1 MMKKIHKIS
10 FVSLAIVFVLTFFLF
25 PSLHNKPVINY
36 AIVYITSSLLFI
48 LMCWF
53 ILKNNISAKYIFS
66 LIAVAL
72 ILRIVLISLHP
83 IGSDDYYR
91 YVWDG
96 KVLAN
101 GINPYEFAPNDTALT
116 KLLSS
121 IIPARV
127 NNPDM
132 KTIYPPLAQ
141 LLFYVS
147 YRIGG
152 ESYIGIKLL
161 LFLFDL
167 MTMFGIFLIIKKLK
181 FDYKNILIYVL
192 SPLPV
197 FQFFIDAHVDGFGLP
212 LLIFA
217 IFFYIDNK
225 KTLSYIF
232 IGLSICVKPLGL
244 ILLPIIFFNE
254 KDFSERIKAVIIPV
268 LITALMYLPFV
279 FTGSPF
285 QALMQF
291 TENWTFNGIIFDLL
305 DSFIRDNQRTRL
317 ICAALLMISYLP
329 VILSKKDFTIKVY
342 LSLFLLFIFSP
353 IVHPWYL
360 SWLVILLPFIPRWS
374 GIVYT
379 GVISL
384 TVFTVVN
391 YQLYG
396 IWKEYNLVLFF
407 EYVPVLSLFLY
418 EMLNKKPF
426 IRAPLMTQ
434 ISKQVE

>member
-1 MMKKIHKIS
+1 MTKFQKKS
-10 FVSLAIVFVLTFFLF
+10 FVFLAIVFVLTFFLF
-25 PSLHNKPVINY
+25 PALHNKPVINY
-36 AIVYITSSLLFI
+36 AIVYITSSILFV

-53 ILKNNISAKYIFS
+53 ILKYNIPLNYIFS

-72 ILRIVLISLHP
+72 VLRIVLISFHP

-116 KLLSS
+116 KLHSS

-127 NNPDM
+127 NYPDM

-141 LLFYVS
+141 LFFYLS
-147 YRIGG
+147 YKIGG
-152 ESYIGIKLL
+152 ESFIGIKLL

-167 MTMFGIFLIIKKLK
+167 MTMFGIFLIIKKMK
-181 FDYKNILIYVL
+181 MDYKNILIYVL
-192 SPLPV
+192 SPLPL

-244 ILLPIIFFNE
+244 ILIPIIFFNE
-254 KDFSERIKAVIIPV
+254 KAFSERIKAIIIPV
-268 LITALMYLPFV
+268 AITALMYLPFI

-305 DSFIRDNQRTRL
+305 DSFIRDNQKTRL
-317 ICAALLMISYLP
+317 ICAALLLISYLP
-329 VILSKKDFTIKVY
+329 VVLSRKDFTIKIY

-379 GVISL
+379 GLISL

-396 IWKEYNLVLFF
+396 VWKEYNLVLFL

-418 EMLNKKPF
+418 ELLNKKP
-426 IRAPLMTQ
+426 IGIT
-434 ISKQVE
+434 E

>member
-1 MMKKIHKIS
+1 MTKIQKIS

-25 PSLHNKPVINY
+25 PALHNKPVINY
-36 AIVYITSSLLFI
+36 AIVYITSSILFV

-53 ILKNNISAKYIFS
+53 ILKYNIPVNYIFS

-72 ILRIVLISLHP
+72 ILRIALISFHP

-116 KLLSS
+116 KLHSS

-127 NNPDM
+127 NYPDM

-141 LLFYVS
+141 LFFYLS
-147 YRIGG
+147 YKIGG
-152 ESYIGIKLL
+152 ESFIGIKLL

-181 FDYKNILIYVL
+181 MDYKNILIYVL
-192 SPLPV
+192 SPLPL

-254 KDFSERIKAVIIPV
+254 KAFSERIKAIIIPV
-268 LITALMYLPFV
+268 AITALMYIPFI

-305 DSFIRDNQRTRL
+305 DSFIRDNQKTRL
-317 ICAALLMISYLP
+317 ICAALLLISYLP
-329 VILSKKDFTIKVY
+329 VVLSRKDFTIKIY

-360 SWLVILLPFIPRWS
+360 SWLIILLPFIPRWS
-374 GIVYT
+374 GIVFT
-379 GVISL
+379 GLISL

-396 IWKEYNLVLFF
+396 VWKEYTLVLLL
-407 EYVPVLSLFLY
+407 EYVPVLALFLY
-418 EMLNKKPF
+418 ELF
-426 IRAPLMTQ
+426 YW
-434 ISKQVE
+434 SGGVVE

>member
-1 MMKKIHKIS
+1 MTKIQKIS

-25 PSLHNKPVINY
+25 PALHNKPVINY
-36 AIVYITSSLLFI
+36 AIVYITSSILFV

-53 ILKNNISAKYIFS
+53 ILKYNIPVNYIFS

-72 ILRIVLISLHP
+72 ILRIALISFHP

-116 KLLSS
+116 KLHSS

-127 NNPDM
+127 NYPDM

-141 LLFYVS
+141 LFFYLS
-147 YRIGG
+147 YKIGG
-152 ESYIGIKLL
+152 ESFIGIKLL

-181 FDYKNILIYVL
+181 MDYKNILIYVL
-192 SPLPV
+192 SPLPL

-254 KDFSERIKAVIIPV
+254 KAFSERIKAIIIPV
-268 LITALMYLPFV
+268 AITALMYIPFI

-305 DSFIRDNQRTRL
+305 DSFIRDNQKTRL
-317 ICAALLMISYLP
+317 ICAALLLISYLP
-329 VILSKKDFTIKVY
+329 VVLSRKDFTIKIY

-374 GIVYT
+374 GIVFT
-379 GVISL
+379 GLISL

-396 IWKEYNLVLFF
+396 VWKEYTLVLLL
-407 EYVPVLSLFLY
+407 EYVPVLALFLY
-418 EMLNKKPF
+418 ELF
-426 IRAPLMTQ
+426 YW
-434 ISKQVE
+434 SGGVVE

>member
-1 MMKKIHKIS
+1 MTKIQKIS

-25 PSLHNKPVINY
+25 PALHNKPIINY
-36 AIVYITSSLLFI
+36 AVVYISSSILFV

-53 ILKNNISAKYIFS
+53 ILKYNIPVNYIFS

-101 GINPYEFAPNDTALT
+101 GINPYEFAPNDTSLT
-116 KLLSS
+116 KLHSS

-127 NNPDM
+127 NYPDM

-141 LLFYVS
+141 LFFYFS
-147 YRIGG
+147 YKIGG
-152 ESYIGIKLL
+152 ESFIGIKLL

-167 MTMFGIFLIIKKLK
+167 MTMFGIFLIIKKMK
-181 FDYKNILIYVL
+181 MDYKNILIYVL
-192 SPLPV
+192 SPLPL

-244 ILLPIIFFNE
+244 ILLPTIFFNE
-254 KDFSERIKAVIIPV
+254 KAFSERIKAIIIPV
-268 LITALMYLPFV
+268 AITALMYLPFI

-305 DSFIRDNQRTRL
+305 DSFIHDNQKTRL
-317 ICAALLMISYLP
+317 ICAALLLISYLP
-329 VILSKKDFTIKVY
+329 VVFSRKDFTIK
-342 LSLFLLFIFSP
+342 I
-353 IVHPWYL
+353 
-360 SWLVILLPFIPRWS
+360 
-374 GIVYT
+374 
-379 GVISL
+379 
-384 TVFTVVN
+384 
-391 YQLYG
+391 
-396 IWKEYNLVLFF
+396 
-407 EYVPVLSLFLY
+407 
-418 EMLNKKPF
+418 
-426 IRAPLMTQ
+426 
-434 ISKQVE
+434 

>member
-1 MMKKIHKIS
+1 MTKIQKIS

-25 PSLHNKPVINY
+25 PALHNKPVINY
-36 AIVYITSSLLFI
+36 AIVYITSSILFV

-53 ILKNNISAKYIFS
+53 ILKYNIPVNYIFS

-72 ILRIVLISLHP
+72 ILRIALISFHP

-116 KLLSS
+116 KLHSS

-127 NNPDM
+127 NYPDM

-141 LLFYVS
+141 LFFYLS
-147 YRIGG
+147 YKIGG
-152 ESYIGIKLL
+152 ESFIGIKLL

-167 MTMFGIFLIIKKLK
+167 MTMFGIFLIIKKMK
-181 FDYKNILIYVL
+181 MDYKNILIYVL
-192 SPLPV
+192 SPLPL

-254 KDFSERIKAVIIPV
+254 KAFSERIKAIIIPV
-268 LITALMYLPFV
+268 AITALMYIPFI

-305 DSFIRDNQRTRL
+305 DSFIRDNQKTRL
-317 ICAALLMISYLP
+317 ICAALLLISYLP
-329 VILSKKDFTIKVY
+329 VVLSRKDFTIKIY

-360 SWLVILLPFIPRWS
+360 SWLIILLPFIPRWS
-374 GIVYT
+374 GIVFT
-379 GVISL
+379 GLISL

-396 IWKEYNLVLFF
+396 VWKEYTLVLLL
-407 EYVPVLSLFLY
+407 EYVPVLALFLY
-418 EMLNKKPF
+418 ELF
-426 IRAPLMTQ
+426 YW
-434 ISKQVE
+434 SGGVVE